1 VPEILDRDLSRP
13 DGVRWLLSFALRAT
27 MMLATS
33 EKENSEEKRDA
44 ATHSLFCERISAETG
59 TAGQRRQRRRR
70 PRLVGRGSS
79 IFHTASTGRL
89 NGRDELPLIGRSPS
103 RKADEQG
110 SSLPLT
116 HQPAGREA
124 RNRTGDIPVARRN
137 AQAKA
142 LGLLK
147 PTEILTSETLLPRSS
162 ISSCIALI
170 KPTNC
175 GK

>member
-1 VPEILDRDLSRP
+1 MPEVLDRDLSRP
-13 DGVRWLLSFALRAT
+13 NGVRWLLSFALTA

-33 EKENSEEKRDA
+33 EKKNSEEKRDA

-59 TAGQRRQRRRR
+59 TGGQRRQRRLSRVEDSR
-70 PRLVGRGSS
+70 TYPEGIMGVSLGFQPQERAHGLQNEAPR
-79 IFHTASTGRL
+79 
-89 NGRDELPLIGRSPS
+89 NW
-103 RKADEQG
+103 
-110 SSLPLT
+110 
-116 HQPAGREA
+116 
-124 RNRTGDIPVARRN
+124 TGDIPVARRN

-170 KPTNC
+170 MRVCPK
-175 GK
+175 